1 MCIIVDA
8 NVIGGML
15 GDPANEDAAPVR
27 RWIESRRGR
36 IIYST
41 EGRFGSEIVG
51 KARAKLQLYHQAGM
65 ARFVPY
71 GEFQEI
77 EMRLRRDGGL
87 RSNDFHVVALA
98 KAARV
103 RLLYTNDAK
112 LMNDFKNKTIIHN
125 PRGRVYSSRK
135 NRSLLERSSCR

>member
-8 NVIGGML
+8 DVIGGML
-15 GDPANEDAAPVR
+15 GDPANDDAAPVR
-27 RWIESRRGR
+27 QWIESGRGK
-36 IIYST
+36 IVYST

-51 KARAKLQLYHQAGM
+51 KARAKLQQYYRAGK
-65 ARFVPY
+65 AKFVPY
-71 GEFQEI
+71 GEFREMEVRLQE
-77 EMRLRRDGGL
+77 DGGL
-87 RSNDFHVVALA
+87 RSEDFHVIAMA

-103 RLLYTNDAK
+103 RLLYTKDAK

-125 PRGRVYSSRK
+125 PRGKVYSSRR